1 MQSSFVSLYMMYLT
15 WSAMSNQPDP
25 NCKPDL
31 AHLVFGNSSFS
42 AAPIAQV
49 PYTRVVMDPLSIPY
63 SFDLLGPDPNVKREL
78 TTYFCVFIMRRTT
91 PVKKLKSRKNDK
103 KTKDN

>member
-1 MQSSFVSLYMMYLT
+1 LYHQEHQPNSGLLQSSFVSLYMMYLT

-49 PYTRVVMDPLSIPY
+49 PVPYRTQISRVADP
-63 SFDLLGPDPNVKREL
+63 DL
-78 TTYFCVFIMRRTT
+78 
-91 PVKKLKSRKNDK
+91 
-103 KTKDN
+103 